1 LGVLDGGMHSLAEIQ
16 QRTRKPLDAWWTVL
30 LVDPVA
36 GRLVRLAAGYRW
48 ITPNRLTAVTAALG
62 LGAAAGFAGQ
72 SRGWLALGA
81 VLFHLGFVA
90 DCVARRIARLR
101 GGGSLFGAWF
111 DFMFERVRAV
121 LCAVAL
127 MGGQYRRTGEMVF
140 VWLAALV
147 IALDLL
153 RYLNAGQMSRVRAVM
168 RADPGYPTTERDER
182 ARLATW
188 LRRRRI
194 RVHLVSGVEFEML
207 VFVVAPLTGWIVGGT
222 LAAAALLAAFEVRLV
237 VLLWQATRRH
247 AAWTAAR
254 RPLIAR

>member
-1 LGVLDGGMHSLAEIQ
+1 MYSLAEIQ
-16 QRTRKPLDAWWTVL
+16 RRTRKPLDAWWTVL

-36 GRLVRLAAGYRW
+36 GRLVRFAARYRW
-48 ITPNRLTAVTAALG
+48 ITPNRLTALAAVVG
-62 LGAAAGFAGQ
+62 LGAAACFAGQ
-72 SRGWLALGA
+72 SRGWLVLGA

-90 DCVARRIARLR
+90 DCVAGRIARLR

-111 DFMFERVRAV
+111 DFMFDRVRAV
-121 LCAVAL
+121 LCALAL
-127 MGGQYRRTGEMVF
+127 MGGQYRRTGETVF

-153 RYLNAGQMSRVRAVM
+153 RYLNAGQMSRIRAVM
-168 RADPGYPTTERDER
+168 RADPGYPTGER
-182 ARLATW
+182 AGRDRVTAW

-194 RVHLVSGVEFEML
+194 RVHLVSGVEFEMF
-207 VFVVAPLTGWIVGGT
+207 VFVVAPLTGWIAGVT
-222 LAAAALLAAFEVRLV
+222 LTAGALLAAFEVRLV

-254 RPLIAR
+254 RPLVAR